1 VTPKLTIDLGVRWEF
16 YPPAV
21 SSHKIA
27 GFSNYDWTNNSLV
40 LTGVGGNPQNMGME
54 THYKDFAPRFGIAYR
69 YNEKTVL
76 RGGFGISYAPFPD
89 NQYGWN
95 NFPITQ
101 NNSFNPNN
109 AYSPAVLP
117 NGQVAQLSLGFPA
130 PTLAVIPSN
139 GIIPNA
145 ADSVYN
151 VINKKFRE
159 PYVESW
165 NIALQRALPN
175 SLSLQVAYVANHG
188 VAQPANYNL
197 NAATVIG
204 LDTSGQ
210 PLFPKFG
217 RKSDTN
223 LRYQG
228 LSSSY
233 NSMQVKLDRRF
244 ANGFLVQSSYTYGK
258 ALGYQS
264 EDAGLRFYINPRRNW
279 EQLDFDRRHNFALGY
294 VYELPFGKGKRW
306 ANANPAAGAV
316 LGGWQ
321 MNGSLSILSG
331 NRLNFS
337 GNAGVLRAPGNSNT
351 LNRFGSTATP
361 KGNGNSAPWFDPTVC
376 SASVTTNCFGQPANL
391 TFGNL
396 GPNALAGPGSWDMSL
411 SVFRS
416 FKIGERLSWQ
426 IRGESFSTV
435 NTPAWN
441 NPDTNINNRTFGY
454 ITGAGGNR
462 TVQLGTKFM
471 W

>member
-1 VTPKLTIDLGVRWEF
+1 
-16 YPPAV
+16 
-21 SSHKIA
+21 
-27 GFSNYDWTNNSLV
+27 
-40 LTGVGGNPQNMGME
+40 VGGNPQNMGMT

-69 YNEKTVL
+69 FDDKTVF
-76 RGGFGISYAPFPD
+76 RGGFGISYSPFPD

-109 AYSPAVLP
+109 SYGPAVLP
-117 NGQVAQLSLGFPA
+117 NGQIAQLSAGFPA
-130 PTLAVIPSN
+130 PTLAVLLSN

-145 ADSVYN
+145 ADAVYN
-151 VINKKFRE
+151 VINKQFRE

-165 NIALQRALPN
+165 NLALQRALPHN
-175 SLSLQVAYVANHG
+175 LSLQVAYVANHG

-197 NAATVIG
+197 NAATVLG
-204 LDTSGQ
+204 LDTAGQ

-228 LSSSY
+228 FSSSY

-244 ANGFLVQSSYTYGK
+244 SNGFLINSSYTYGK
-258 ALGYQS
+258 ALGYQQ
-264 EDAGLRFYINPRRNW
+264 EDAGLAFYIDPRRNW
-279 EQLDFDRRHNFALGY
+279 EQLDFDRRHNLSLGY
-294 VYELPFGKGKRW
+294 VYELPLGKGKRW
-306 ANANPAAGAV
+306 GKENRAVAAV
-316 LGGWQ
+316 IGGWQ
-321 MNGSLSILSG
+321 LNGSFSVLSG

-351 LNRFGSTATP
+351 LNHFGEIATP
-361 KGNGNSAPWFDPTVC
+361 KGNGTLAPWFDPAVC
-376 SASVTTNCFGQPANL
+376 SSTVATNCFGQPANL

-396 GPNALAGPGSWDMSL
+396 GRNAIAGPGSWNMDL

-416 FKIGERLSWQ
+416 FKVGERLSLQ
-426 IRGESFSTV
+426 VRGESFSTV

-441 NPDTNINNRTFGY
+441 NPDTNINNKTFGY

-462 TVQLGTKFM
+462 TVQLGTKVI